1 VVGESSEDEFL
12 VQNNPANGRYE
23 AVVGD
28 ELAGFV
34 TYQKSGD
41 QIVFTHT
48 LVEPA
53 FEGKGVG
60 GRLAKAAL
68 DDVRQHGH
76 TVIAQCPFIAEY
88 IERHP
93 AYADLLAPGAPA

>member
-1 VVGESSEDEFL
+1 MAESSEDEFL
-12 VQNNPANGRYE
+12 VQNNRAEGRYE

-34 TYQKSGD
+34 TYEPSGD
-41 QIVFTHT
+41 QIIFLHT

-68 DDVRQHGH
+68 DDVRAHGH
-76 TVIAQCPFIAEY
+76 TVIAKCPFINEY
-88 IERHP
+88 IQRHP
-93 AYADLLAPGAPA
+93 AYADLLATGAQG

>member
-1 VVGESSEDEFL
+1 VGESSEDEF
-12 VQNNPANGRYE
+12 VVENNGAEGRYE
-23 AVVGD
+23 AVVGG

-34 TYQKSGD
+34 AYQRSGD
-41 QIVFTHT
+41 RIIFTHT

-60 GRLAKAAL
+60 GRMAKAAL
-68 DDVRQHGH
+68 DDVRQRGH

-88 IERHP
+88 IQRHP
-93 AYADLLAPGAPA
+93 AYADLLASGAVG